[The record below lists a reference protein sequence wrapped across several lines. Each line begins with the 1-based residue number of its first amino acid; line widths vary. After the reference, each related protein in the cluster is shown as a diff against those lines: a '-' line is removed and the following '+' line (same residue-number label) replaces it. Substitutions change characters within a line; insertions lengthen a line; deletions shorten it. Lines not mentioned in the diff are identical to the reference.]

1 VSYTSSLITE
11 LRGLG
16 DLSYIS
22 FFCLL
27 GTARFEIGCPSA
39 ILVNILD
46 GCGSTMKNRRG
57 QEVIFPFLH
66 LLIQTPLLFTGS
78 YVITDVNY
86 YLDKLPDGYGL
97 FETERPGGEGQAYKR
112 LFGHPTGRYYDSAK
126 RSEVHFLWLMSG
138 TEGGCECVLCSG
150 KKPPVVR
157 RPDAFRFDQ
166 TMLGRS
172 EGRTQ
177 SKDMA
182 RLKRDDSS
190 MLHLL
195 TCRSPGADPGCT

>member
-1 VSYTSSLITE
+1 
-11 LRGLG
+11 
-16 DLSYIS
+16 
-22 FFCLL
+22 
-27 GTARFEIGCPSA
+27 
-39 ILVNILD
+39 
-46 GCGSTMKNRRG
+46 
-57 QEVIFPFLH
+57 
-66 LLIQTPLLFTGS
+66 LLFTGS

-157 RPDAFRFDQ
+157 RPDAFRFD
-166 TMLGRS
+166 
-172 EGRTQ
+172 
-177 SKDMA
+177 
-182 RLKRDDSS
+182 
-190 MLHLL
+190 
-195 TCRSPGADPGCT
+195 